1 MCFQGEHLCRLFNG
15 ANSQGSWYH
24 ILFNDKLVVRRL
36 AVVRGKF
43 LAQKAEGQG
52 CARPDSRLY
61 CAAACPLNHWLRA
74 QTGFEQ

>member
-52 CARPDSRLY
+52 CARPDS
-61 CAAACPLNHWLRA
+61 
-74 QTGFEQ
+74 